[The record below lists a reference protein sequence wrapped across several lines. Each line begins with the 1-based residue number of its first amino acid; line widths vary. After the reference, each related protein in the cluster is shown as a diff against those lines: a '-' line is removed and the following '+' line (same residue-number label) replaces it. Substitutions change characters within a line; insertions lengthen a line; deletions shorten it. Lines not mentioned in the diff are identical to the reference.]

1 MSSHLRH
8 GKKLSL
14 LLKNNKKGS
23 ITRKKPEELRH
34 LLFFFSFMTYGT
46 VVGLSVHITPSF
58 FSFFFFFVALD
69 DSLMCAWVWW
79 RPYKRPS
86 YLYLSRLL
94 IFFFFPVGLFLS
106 YMCLLWYGSSMWD
119 VDNNNLWPPSR
130 FLPRRLSGLS
140 VPCPSSRAINIYDQT
155 THIHN
160 RGASSPSKMTIY
172 VSGPL
177 SLSFF
182 LTRSYQCRNRF
193 IGTVILLSVFFLYFQ
208 SMFFSLF
215 LDA

>member
-1 MSSHLRH
+1 ME
-8 GKKLSL
+8 KKLSL

>member
-1 MSSHLRH
+1 
-8 GKKLSL
+8 
-14 LLKNNKKGS
+14 
-23 ITRKKPEELRH
+23 
-34 LLFFFSFMTYGT
+34 
-46 VVGLSVHITPSF
+46 
-58 FSFFFFFVALD
+58 
-69 DSLMCAWVWW
+69 MCAWVWW